1 MGRCLTISISHYI
14 DRFWIEWGRKSLSAK
29 PSAFKAWVNV
39 TFEVRTLK
47 VVPATC
53 LLWTLVTFSGRC
65 RAFSPLRFG
74 HLSCDEN
81 GTKCLSSHYHIPN
94 MKITTPGMRATDE
107 QPFQGSGCW
116 TCLTQG
122 SSSLATLVYF
132 DDAFGIGIE
141 SKQLLQLLQRSKR
154 RASRSIRYAEG
165 IATLGL
171 PITAWNPEGVPEG
184 FAFFGLRAACCR
196 FRGASLL
203 ASKFDRRTG
212 SPTMPFR
219 PQKLSSWLLR
229 RKAAAGCRSPRCFA
243 PKCPNHRGL
252 SAPSTLRQFS
262 MYGEFHFSVEIR
274 PGLLDMHCLP
284 R

>member
-1 MGRCLTISISHYI
+1 
-14 DRFWIEWGRKSLSAK
+14 
-29 PSAFKAWVNV
+29 
-39 TFEVRTLK
+39 
-47 VVPATC
+47 
-53 LLWTLVTFSGRC
+53 
-65 RAFSPLRFG
+65 
-74 HLSCDEN
+74 
-81 GTKCLSSHYHIPN
+81 
-94 MKITTPGMRATDE
+94 MRATDE

-141 SKQLLQLLQRSKR
+141 SKQLLQLLQLLQRSKR

-203 ASKFDRRTG
+203 ASKFDRFSRHFIHTLGG
-212 SPTMPFR
+212 SAV
-219 PQKLSSWLLR
+219 WLLFVRALRAGAVRALKARAR
-229 RKAAAGCRSPRCFA
+229 RILRNRDVRKQTASQSSAGAGGRGGAPDIKPEDEVKQISVVLNEEQKEHRNFA
-243 PKCPNHRGL
+243 RTRAGL
-252 SAPSTLRQFS
+252 Q
-262 MYGEFHFSVEIR
+262 YGLELIFLVEKIAETISFNDGKVEI
-274 PGLLDMHCLP
+274 P
-284 R
+284 RAEALGQGVHHTIAER

>member
-1 MGRCLTISISHYI
+1 MERSVCH
-14 DRFWIEWGRKSLSAK
+14 R
-29 PSAFKAWVNV
+29 N
-39 TFEVRTLK
+39 
-47 VVPATC
+47 
-53 LLWTLVTFSGRC
+53 
-65 RAFSPLRFG
+65 
-74 HLSCDEN
+74 
-81 GTKCLSSHYHIPN
+81 PN

-212 SPTMPFR
+212 SPTTPIR
-219 PQKLSSWLLR
+219 PQKLSSRLLR
-229 RKAAAGCRSPRCFA
+229 RKAAAGCSSPRCFA
-243 PKCPNHRGL
+243 PKCPNHSLRAEALSFALAGLQPETDGACMADVLLHFLTSRHSGRSLCSVTQLRHERG
-252 SAPSTLRQFS
+252 STVSR
-262 MYGEFHFSVEIR
+262 R
-274 PGLLDMHCLP
+274 RNC